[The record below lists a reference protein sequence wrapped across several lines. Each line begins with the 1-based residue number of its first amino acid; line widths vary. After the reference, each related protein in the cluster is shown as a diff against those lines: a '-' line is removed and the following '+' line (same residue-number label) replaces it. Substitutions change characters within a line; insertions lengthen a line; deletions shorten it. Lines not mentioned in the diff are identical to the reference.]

1 MATTHGRGQ
10 IIEKGK
16 DKWLVRIFRGRN
28 EIGVKLYF
36 NKVINGKK
44 SVAQKYLTGKLR
56 EKDLG
61 IFIES
66 SRQTLN
72 EHLNNW
78 LEMIK
83 TRVAEQTY
91 NSYET
96 LLRVHIRNRIGQL
109 RLSEV
114 KIHDIQK
121 VYAEMQIMGLSPR
134 TVRYAHTVLSMAMK
148 KAVELNYIVKNPC
161 NFAELPK
168 QIKEETKAFSP
179 KQASLFLQH
188 AKDNRHGL
196 IFEFAL
202 MTGMRP
208 EEYLSLRWGDVD
220 FSRNTVKVQR
230 AIIWCKGGGF
240 KFGEPK
246 TKNSR
251 RSIPLPKSLIVKLKS
266 HRKKQLECRL
276 KLGQTYHN
284 LDLVFASEIG
294 SPLHYRNLTQRY
306 YEKILE
312 NAGLDK
318 ENFVLYSLR
327 HSCATLLLSTGENP
341 KIVAERLG
349 HTSVKMT
356 LDTYSHVLPD
366 MQKSASDK
374 LDVLLFQKSGIPRK
388 I

>member
-1 MATTHGRGQ
+1 MAQSKGRGQ

-16 DKWLVRIFRGRN
+16 DKWLVRIFRGRD
-28 EIGVKLYF
+28 EKGVKLYF

-61 IFIES
+61 VFIES
-66 SRQTLN
+66 SRQTLK

-78 LEMIK
+78 LKMIR

-96 LLRVHIRNRIGQL
+96 LLRVHIHGRIGQI
-109 RLSEV
+109 RLSEI
-114 KIHDIQK
+114 KIHDVQK
-121 VYAEMQIMGLSPR
+121 VYAEMQLAGLSAR
-134 TVRYAHTVLSMAMK
+134 TVRYAHTVLSMALK

-161 NFAELPK
+161 DFAELPK
-168 QIKEETKAFSP
+168 QVKEETKAFSP
-179 KQASLFLQH
+179 EQASLFLH
-188 AKDNRHGL
+188 HSKNNKHGL

-208 EEYLSLRWGDVD
+208 EEYLALRWSDID
-220 FSRNTVKVQR
+220 FSREIVKVQR
-230 AIIWCKGGGF
+230 ALVWSKGGGF
-240 KFGEPK
+240 QFGEPK
-246 TKNSR
+246 TKKSR
-251 RSIPLPKSLIVKLKS
+251 RSIPLSKSMFAKLKT
-266 HRKKQLECRL
+266 HRKKQLEYRFG
-276 KLGQTYHN
+276 LGQAYHN
-284 LDLVFASEIG
+284 LDLVFASEVG
-294 SPLHYRNLTQRY
+294 NPLHYRNITQRH

-312 NAGLDK
+312 NAGLS
-318 ENFVLYSLR
+318 EEGFVLYSLR

-366 MQKSASDK
+366 MQKGASDK
-374 LDVLLFQKSGIPRK
+374 LDALLYRKSGTPRK